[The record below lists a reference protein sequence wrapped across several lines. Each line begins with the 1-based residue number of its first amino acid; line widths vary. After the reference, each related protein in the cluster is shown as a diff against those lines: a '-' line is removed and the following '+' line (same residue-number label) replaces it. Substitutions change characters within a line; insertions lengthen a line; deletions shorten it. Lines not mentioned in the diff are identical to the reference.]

1 MSQLGNQLF
10 ETGLA
15 EYKLRETELNLFYSG
30 QRQFLSNEQENISV
44 ILTNFTEKHKEVSC
58 EGRC

>member
-1 MSQLGNQLF
+1 MSQLCAQLF

-15 EYKLRETELNLFYSG
+15 EHKQRDTEVNLFYSG
-30 QRQFLSNEQENISV
+30 QRQFLSKEQEKISD
-44 ILTNFTEKHKEVSC
+44 ILTNFAEKHKKVSC